1 MVEIFKKFYKIS
13 MINII
18 SKQNL
23 NYFSKFII
31 AGILNTLLD
40 WGILNTLLVLTG
52 KQEPIFYALF
62 KVISFLFAA
71 LNSFLLNKYWVFKAQ
86 DEKLQILKFSVITFL
101 GVILNNLAATL
112 VTFKVCPLILSEF
125 YYCSNLGAFA
135 GTFISLVWNF
145 LGYRFFA
152 FKTTSNP

>member
-1 MVEIFKKFYKIS
+1 

-23 NYFSKFII
+23 DYFSKFIV

-52 KQEPIFYALF
+52 RQEAIFYSLF
-62 KVISFLFAA
+62 KVVSFLFAA
-71 LNSFLLNKYWVFKAQ
+71 LNSFILNKYWVFKAQ
-86 DEKLQILKFSVITFL
+86 DEKFQILKFLVITIL
-101 GVILNNLAATL
+101 GIIFNNLAATL
-112 VTFKVCPLILSEF
+112 VTFKLCPLILSGF

-135 GTFISLVWNF
+135 GTLISLIWNF

-152 FKTTSNP
+152 FKTTPNS